1 MFTGKLTDAGTHNSF
16 ADTFHRSWN
25 NLNGDLWRSQSDTTI
40 TNHVYTG
47 IGLGNVRGRTEEWQ
61 TDVPGNPGSYQNAW
75 LWGPGDGTTG
85 LQLWQLQDVLNNVT
99 RFGVQQYTTAGG
111 NNQSFLNAAGTGAVC
126 FNCST
131 NSGTGG
137 ISFGSGGAT
146 PGTIAAYDSSG
157 NLYQLGRHDFYSAST
172 LAWRLNCAST
182 SACNIDS
189 ETPTAN
195 AHHIRLYNGAGTDI
209 DSESTGGVSVNNSTG
224 GGTGPF
230 TVYGGGAT
238 YYNTK
243 LFQVQNNGNGT
254 ANYLL
259 PSLAAGS
266 GNYCLQADTSG
277 YVTNTGQ
284 ACGTG
289 SGSGSVTSVGLS
301 LPAQFSVANSPVT
314 NSGTL
319 TATWISQAG
328 HSFLAGLDSSSTGT
342 PAFRA
347 IAADDVPTLNQST
360 SGNAATATAS
370 DHSPTQCSSGLYSQ
384 GDTTGWAANC
394 ATVQYSQLGGT
405 VPTWNQ
411 STTGNAATATQATN
425 ATNVNGGTVSATTGT
440 FSGAVNEPS
449 IVAPASSP
457 ATDSASLGPEL
468 TTSGTCTGTGWTGT
482 YPTYTPPGTTAPLT
496 CTGFTSGSYYQTVT
510 TLAGNTGG
518 GTLTIVIGTAQVAT
532 ASSASGVTTAGLK
545 ANDTSLTYT
554 PTAALNGTVTISA
567 KLISPITTFSYQGKD
582 STGALSSQML
592 LQGLRSLNN
601 LFIGGGGIYNTT
613 GSNNTAN
620 GFKALISNTTGNS
633 NTANGYEALFSN
645 TTGNSNTAN
654 GYEALYTN
662 TTGYD
667 NTANGFQ
674 ALFFNTTSSSNTAN
688 GYEALYTNTTGSYN
702 TANGIYA
709 LFSNT
714 TGGSN
719 TANGFR
725 ALYANTTSGNNTA
738 NGFQA
743 LYTNTTGNY
752 NTANGYEALYTN
764 TTGSSNTA
772 NGMYAL
778 FSNTTGY
785 DNTANGFRAGQY
797 IADGVTAN
805 QTSSNSV
812 YEGYQA
818 YPLANGDTNENVIG
832 NTAIGYGSNTTTL
845 GNSSVTDTY
854 LAGTVHGT
862 SFTGN
867 AATATTTTGNAAT
880 ATALAAIPGQCSSGN
895 YATGISAAGT
905 ANCGAVQYSQL
916 GGTVTTWNQN
926 TTGTAAG
933 ITQAASIHIDNSA
946 GANYVCINCDNNTG
960 TSGFVVQNGTGS
972 SPTTEF
978 QVTGSGNTTA
988 TGFLASKGWFGN
1000 YAATFTAG
1008 AAAGSSPTI
1017 GCLSGHTC
1025 TNIQGTVSI
1034 LTGTATT
1041 TGTIVTVN
1049 FNHTQ
1054 NNDLDCATDF
1064 QLAGTGHL
1072 TTYDATSSTSG
1083 LVIATDGFTP
1093 AASTTYTL
1101 TYTCGSY

>member
-1 MFTGKLTDAGTHNSF
+1 MRRILLAIWFYVFFVAFALAQNTTLTGTMTAPGGQPFTGYLWLSLSQVAISLSACGTPTYVLPNIPLEINVVNGNLIGTYVIWGDDCLNPSGDPYNVQIKDLNGNVLVTDQWLIQGSTFDVGTAVSALDNPIATSTGSGGGGTLGIGGGGTGATTAAGALANLGGLPLTGGTLTGALNGTSASFSGNVAMAGSLAVAGSVTASAMLSQIINGIPQADQFPGADFGAKLQACLGTVSSVYGGTCDARNFTGTVSMGSNLTISTANVTVLLPCATISTANQVIVTAGTRNVTLRGCALRGASTASGSQGGTVFFYSGSGAMVQVGDPTYAADTQGFHMDNAVINTTASSSATAQGLAAYRTQEMDLASLYFLGNSNQTGMTLDGTGNYTGGTFFDNAFNGFQTAVNAIGHQIANAATTDWLNASTFVRLHIDCPTSGGNPVSGSYGINLQQGDGNTFTGGDVEGCATALHLGANAQNNTIVGLRNENSTNQVIADSGSQYNSWITGGTMFTGKLTDNGTHNSF

-25 NLNGDLWRSQSDTTI
+25 NLNGDLWRSQSDATI
-40 TNHVYTG
+40 TNNVYTG
-47 IGLGNVRGRTEEWQ
+47 IGLGHVRGRIQEWQ
-61 TDVPGNPGSYQNAW
+61 TDVPGSPGSYQNVW

-85 LQLWQLQDVLNNVT
+85 LQLWQLEDELNNVT

-111 NNQSFLNAAGTGAVC
+111 NNQSFLNAAGTGSVC

-137 ISFGSGGAT
+137 ISIGSGGAT
-146 PGTIAAYDSSG
+146 PTTVWNSDSSG
-157 NLYQLGRHDFYSAST
+157 NIYQLGRQDFYSAST

-209 DSESTGGVSVNNSTG
+209 DSESAGGVTINNSTG

-319 TATWISQAG
+319 TATWVSQAG

-394 ATVQYSQLGGT
+394 ATVQYSQLGGS
-405 VPTWNQ
+405 VP
-411 STTGNAATATQATN
+411 
-425 ATNVNGGTVSATTGT
+425 
-440 FSGAVNEPS
+440 
-449 IVAPASSP
+449 
-457 ATDSASLGPEL
+457 
-468 TTSGTCTGTGWTGT
+468 
-482 YPTYTPPGTTAPLT
+482 
-496 CTGFTSGSYYQTVT
+496 
-510 TLAGNTGG
+510 
-518 GTLTIVIGTAQVAT
+518 
-532 ASSASGVTTAGLK
+532 
-545 ANDTSLTYT
+545 
-554 PTAALNGTVTISA
+554 
-567 KLISPITTFSYQGKD
+567 
-582 STGALSSQML
+582 
-592 LQGLRSLNN
+592 
-601 LFIGGGGIYNTT
+601 
-613 GSNNTAN
+613 
-620 GFKALISNTTGNS
+620 
-633 NTANGYEALFSN
+633 
-645 TTGNSNTAN
+645 
-654 GYEALYTN
+654 
-662 TTGYD
+662 
-667 NTANGFQ
+667 
-674 ALFFNTTSSSNTAN
+674 
-688 GYEALYTNTTGSYN
+688 
-702 TANGIYA
+702 
-709 LFSNT
+709 
-714 TGGSN
+714 
-719 TANGFR
+719 
-725 ALYANTTSGNNTA
+725 
-738 NGFQA
+738 
-743 LYTNTTGNY
+743 
-752 NTANGYEALYTN
+752 
-764 TTGSSNTA
+764 
-772 NGMYAL
+772 
-778 FSNTTGY
+778 
-785 DNTANGFRAGQY
+785 
-797 IADGVTAN
+797 
-805 QTSSNSV
+805 
-812 YEGYQA
+812 
-818 YPLANGDTNENVIG
+818 
-832 NTAIGYGSNTTTL
+832 
-845 GNSSVTDTY
+845 
-854 LAGTVHGT
+854 
-862 SFTGN
+862 
-867 AATATTTTGNAAT
+867 
-880 ATALAAIPGQCSSGN
+880 
-895 YATGISAAGT
+895 
-905 ANCGAVQYSQL
+905 
-916 GGTVTTWNQN
+916 TWNQN

-978 QVTGSGNTTA
+978 QVNGSGNTTA

-1034 LTGTATT
+1034 HTGTATT

-1101 TYTCGSY
+1101 TYVCGSY

>member
-1 MFTGKLTDAGTHNSF
+1 MRLIRDLAPLFLTAWLAAAPGAAQTGINLNHGTPAAPSGARNVTFQNDASAPTRNVSAYVTYPTVQVACPSGSDLSTAVNACLASLPTPTGGICDARACSANFTWNNPTTFSNPNQALLLPCGTLTATATVTVSPTVRNSTIHGCAYQGGSAGSGTNGGSVWNYQGNGTAFVIGDTGDGSDTPGFYLTDLTLATANGGSSAHAIDFHRVQEIDIERVFFVGNNGTGQTGITLDGTGNYSGGTFQSFRLSNFGTALLMTGNGTGAANASTFTRMHVNCPTSGGSPISGGIGINLAYGDGNTFVGGDIEGCDTMLSLGAGASDNTFNGVRNENSNSQVVAASGSQYNLWLTGGTMATGKLTDAGTHNSF

-25 NLNGDLWRSQSDTTI
+25 NLNGDLWRSQADTTI
-40 TNHVYTG
+40 TNHIDTG
-47 IGLGNVRGRTEEWQ
+47 IGLGHVRGVQEEWQ
-61 TDVPGNPGSYQNAW
+61 TDVPGSPGSYQNVW

-85 LQLWQLQDVLNNVT
+85 LQLWQLEDVLNNVT

-111 NNQSFLNAAGTGAVC
+111 NNQSFLNAAGTGSVC

-137 ISFGSGGAT
+137 ISIGSGGAT
-146 PGTIAAYDSSG
+146 PTTIAAYDSSG
-157 NLYQLGRHDFYSAST
+157 NTYQLGRQDFYSAST

-189 ETPTAN
+189 ETPTAS
-195 AHHIRLYNGAGTDI
+195 AHHLRLYNGAGTDI
-209 DSESTGGVSVNNSTG
+209 DSESTGGVTINNSTG

-243 LFQVQNNGNGT
+243 LFEVQNNGNGT

-277 YVTNTGQ
+277 YVTNTGH

-342 PAFRA
+342 PTFRA

-394 ATVQYSQLGGT
+394 ATVQYSQLGGS

-411 STTGNAATATQATN
+411 ST
-425 ATNVNGGTVSATTGT
+425 
-440 FSGAVNEPS
+440 
-449 IVAPASSP
+449 
-457 ATDSASLGPEL
+457 
-468 TTSGTCTGTGWTGT
+468 
-482 YPTYTPPGTTAPLT
+482 
-496 CTGFTSGSYYQTVT
+496 
-510 TLAGNTGG
+510 
-518 GTLTIVIGTAQVAT
+518 
-532 ASSASGVTTAGLK
+532 
-545 ANDTSLTYT
+545 
-554 PTAALNGTVTISA
+554 
-567 KLISPITTFSYQGKD
+567 
-582 STGALSSQML
+582 
-592 LQGLRSLNN
+592 
-601 LFIGGGGIYNTT
+601 
-613 GSNNTAN
+613 
-620 GFKALISNTTGNS
+620 
-633 NTANGYEALFSN
+633 
-645 TTGNSNTAN
+645 
-654 GYEALYTN
+654 
-662 TTGYD
+662 
-667 NTANGFQ
+667 
-674 ALFFNTTSSSNTAN
+674 
-688 GYEALYTNTTGSYN
+688 
-702 TANGIYA
+702 
-709 LFSNT
+709 
-714 TGGSN
+714 
-719 TANGFR
+719 
-725 ALYANTTSGNNTA
+725 
-738 NGFQA
+738 
-743 LYTNTTGNY
+743 
-752 NTANGYEALYTN
+752 
-764 TTGSSNTA
+764 
-772 NGMYAL
+772 
-778 FSNTTGY
+778 
-785 DNTANGFRAGQY
+785 
-797 IADGVTAN
+797 
-805 QTSSNSV
+805 
-812 YEGYQA
+812 
-818 YPLANGDTNENVIG
+818 
-832 NTAIGYGSNTTTL
+832 
-845 GNSSVTDTY
+845 
-854 LAGTVHGT
+854 
-862 SFTGN
+862 TGN

-880 ATALAAIPGQCSSGN
+880 ATALAATPGQCSSGN
-895 YATGISAAGT
+895 YATGIAAAGT

-972 SPTTEF
+972 SPTTAF

-1000 YAATFTAG
+1000 YAATFSAG
-1008 AAAGSSPTI
+1008 TAAGSSPTI

-1034 LTGTATT
+1034 HTGTATT